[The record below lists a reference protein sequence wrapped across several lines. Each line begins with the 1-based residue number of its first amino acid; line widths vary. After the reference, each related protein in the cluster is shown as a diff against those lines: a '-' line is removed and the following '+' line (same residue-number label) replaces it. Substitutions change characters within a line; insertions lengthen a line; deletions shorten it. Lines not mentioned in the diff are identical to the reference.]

1 MIERYDIAGYCRIS
15 VDEELDRD
23 NTSIENQKAII
34 ADFVRQR
41 FPDSSLTFYED
52 RDRSGYTFEQRENY
66 QTMRRELMRHK
77 YDILIVKDFSRFS
90 RRNSRGLVELE
101 DLRDAGVR
109 IISIGDGIDFPNDD
123 DWLKIQFQFLIN
135 EMPVT
140 DTSKKVKSVIKRRQT
155 DGKWICAAPYGYIV
169 NKAQQFEI
177 VPTEADIVRKI
188 FNLYN
193 SGWGYKKI
201 ANYLTDQGIPTPRM
215 AERER
220 KEKEGVECK
229 RQVKPV
235 WAIVT
240 VQGILDNDFYI
251 GTLRQGK
258 YARRKINGAE
268 IKRDESDHLVFEN
281 HHQAIIDYRTFA
293 TTRALR
299 EKRTTSSYRG
309 VKINDNT
316 YSGFLFCGDCGSPM
330 FAMSRSDLKD
340 AYRCGE
346 YHKRGLKACTSH
358 HIRVDK
364 LDEVVK
370 AYVRKV
376 KDSSAEM
383 LSRFNADLARED
395 EDIAETERSAEH
407 LAEVLADL
415 QEELKATKRQRIRD
429 IMKHPENEE
438 TLEETYDELEN
449 DLLHRIEGLNHQI
462 AMTEDKRN
470 TIIQVNR
477 VARTAI
483 EVFDDILR
491 KPKLERNDLELML
504 QRINVYEDHI
514 EIQLKADIDS
524 ILKSGTLPAETEDTA
539 NFREGTENIE
549 LQSVGADDSVRPRVD
564 EGIDPYETE
573 LVQSA
578 KGREDKV
585 FRVHVISNGDP
596 LEIYTTREGEV
607 IFKKYSLIGGLED
620 FAAQFCDVLNRS
632 SGFTAAVTD
641 RDAIIAI
648 TGSGKRE
655 LLGKPLSDV
664 LAQVM
669 EQRSIY
675 QYQGSGRPLP
685 VSDSSDR
692 YTVAVAAPILCEGD
706 VLGLVLFLSSD
717 AQIPG
722 EGEYKLAQTVSAF
735 LGRHMET

>member
-1 MIERYDIAGYCRIS
+1 MR
-15 VDEELDRD
+15 
-23 NTSIENQKAII
+23 TH
-34 ADFVRQR
+34 
-41 FPDSSLTFYED
+41 FPGSTLTFFED
-52 RDRSGYTFEQRENY
+52 RDRSGYTFEQREGY
-66 QTMRRELMRHK
+66 QEMRRGLMRHK

-188 FNLYN
+188 FTLYN

-316 YSGFLFCGDCGSPM
+316 YSGFLFCGDCGSPL
-330 FAMSRSDLKD
+330 FAMSRSDLAP
-340 AYRCGE
+340 AYTCGT
-346 YHKRGLKACTSH
+346 YHRRGLKGCTSH
-358 HIRVDK
+358 HIRVDR
-364 LDEVVK
+364 LDELLK
-370 AYVRKV
+370 GYVRKLA
-376 KDSSAEM
+376 DSSAAM
-383 LSRFNADLARED
+383 LAQLNEELKRET
-395 EDIAETERSAEH
+395 EQVAETEQSADN
-407 LAEVLADL
+407 LAAVLADL
-415 QEELKATKRQRIRD
+415 TEELKVTKRQRIRE
-429 IMKHPENEE
+429 IMKKPEQEASIE
-438 TLEETYDELEN
+438 ALYDEMEA
-449 DLLHRIEGLNHQI
+449 DLQKKIDGINHQI
-462 AMTEDKRN
+462 DLLSDKRN

-477 VARTAI
+477 VAKTAI
-483 EVFDDILR
+483 DVFRDILE
-491 KPKLERNDLELML
+491 KDKLERNDLELL
-504 QRINVYEDHI
+504 IDKILVYEDHL
-514 EIQLKADIDS
+514 EIKLKTDIDT
-524 ILKSGTLPAETEDTA
+524 LLRCGTLPAETEDAA
-539 NFREGTENIE
+539 NFSEGTENIE
-549 LQSVGADDSVRPRVD
+549 LQSVGADAHIRPRVD

-585 FRVHVISNGDP
+585 FRVRVISNGDP

-607 IFKKYSLIGGLED
+607 IFKKYSLIGGLDD